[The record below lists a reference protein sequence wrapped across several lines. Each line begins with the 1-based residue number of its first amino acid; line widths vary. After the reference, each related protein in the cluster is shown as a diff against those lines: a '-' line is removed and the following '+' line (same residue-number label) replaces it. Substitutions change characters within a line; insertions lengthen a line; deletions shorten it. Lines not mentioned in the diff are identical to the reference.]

1 MKAIFSLFAILA
13 MICSSAFAQFTNETE
28 VGIAAANGNTR
39 TQTYTA
45 SQQNQY
51 KWDKDTV
58 GFKARYLNAKAQE
71 EETARYFMGS
81 LRYERSVSS
90 RLGIFGMGTFE
101 KDRFAN
107 IDQRRASDIGG
118 RYHFIES
125 EKENFLSDLGY
136 RYLHEDRLDGTHAY
150 SQYGRLYVEWS
161 KQWRESYS
169 TKLWVEY
176 LPNFTDQKDWLL
188 NTEASLTVI
197 MTEVF
202 SLKSAFLL
210 RNDNSPA
217 PGVEYKTDTLFTTAI
232 VAKF

>member
-1 MKAIFSLFAILA
+1 MKAIFTLLTL
-13 MICSSAFAQFTNETE
+13 MLMLCSSAFAQFTNESE
-28 VGIAAANGNTR
+28 VGIASANGNTK
-39 TQTYTA
+39 TQTYTVN
-45 SQQNQY
+45 QQNQY
-51 KWDKDTV
+51 KWEKDTL
-58 GFKARYLNAKAQE
+58 GFKARYLNATAQG
-71 EETARYFMGS
+71 EETARYFMTN

-90 RLGIFGMGTFE
+90 RLGIFAAGTFE

-107 IDQRRASDIGG
+107 IDQRRASDLGG
-118 RYHFIES
+118 RYHFIDTD
-125 EKENFLSDLGY
+125 KDKFFSDLGY

-150 SQYGRLYVEWS
+150 SQYGRLYVEWA
-161 KQWRESYS
+161 KQWRDSYS

-202 SLKSAFLL
+202 SLKSALLL

-217 PGVEYKTDTLFTTAI
+217 PGVDYKTDTLFTTSI